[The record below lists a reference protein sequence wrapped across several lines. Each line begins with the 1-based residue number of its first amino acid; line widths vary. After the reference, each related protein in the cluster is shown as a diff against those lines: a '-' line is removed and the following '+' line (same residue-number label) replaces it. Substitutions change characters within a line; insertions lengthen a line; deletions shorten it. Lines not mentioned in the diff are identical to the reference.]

1 MLASLYVLK
10 SKQCL
15 PLKTVLY
22 SRVVYS
28 AEMKKFPSICL
39 EKYQTLFVDGCPKL
53 LSQLKIPTAS
63 MKYDG
68 KQFTEIF
75 FCYGEICFP
84 VFYSPIV
91 HCNDLRKKKHWRY
104 LKLFDYLWH
113 KVLLDIMILFF
124 MNSFCAER
132 QTIRMRI
139 KFLNSGLFSSLEY
152 LKQMKRRNS

>member
-1 MLASLYVLK
+1 MLASLDVLK

-39 EKYQTLFVDGCPKL
+39 EKYQTFFVDGCPKL

-84 VFYSPIV
+84 VFY
-91 HCNDLRKKKHWRY
+91 
-104 LKLFDYLWH
+104 LK
-113 KVLLDIMILFF
+113 
-124 MNSFCAER
+124 
-132 QTIRMRI
+132 
-139 KFLNSGLFSSLEY
+139 
-152 LKQMKRRNS
+152 

>member
-22 SRVVYS
+22 SRVQ
-28 AEMKKFPSICL
+28 CRD
-39 EKYQTLFVDGCPKL
+39 EKISKYLIGKIPNFFVDGFPKL

-84 VFYSPIV
+84 V
-91 HCNDLRKKKHWRY
+91 LY
-104 LKLFDYLWH
+104 LQKPH
-113 KVLLDIMILFF
+113 PKCIAMISEKRNIGDI
-124 MNSFCAER
+124 
-132 QTIRMRI
+132 
-139 KFLNSGLFSSLEY
+139 
-152 LKQMKRRNS
+152 